1 MNDIFGALG
10 KLIVAIGTLMANTVR
25 MTSRLLAL
33 AIVDPLTILVIKLAR
48 GVDAMARALGG
59 NRESTEN
66 EKVIG
71 CILVPLVLIFS
82 CYMCRAFFAS
92 R

>member
-71 CILVPLVLIFS
+71 CSLVPRVYILS
-82 CYMCRAFFAS
+82 CDS
-92 R
+92 RRQLLAPR